1 MAAKTQAGKC
11 ALCLQ
16 EKDLRESHISS
27 KFLWKHSGITGE
39 KKSFAVNSPTHPE
52 LNEPHRQD
60 GIKEYLL
67 CHDCEQQIGRYET
80 YAARALFHDD
90 GPVKNRPSQ
99 HYVWQG
105 LDYTRLKLF
114 QMSILWRMGVSSHP
128 FYAHVNLD
136 KHAEIL
142 RTMLLSED
150 PGEPWQYGSM
160 TALLEYAGE
169 PILGVFSQPL
179 RTKKFGRHVY
189 SYTIAGMHWY
199 QYVTSHQPEQEIQQ
213 ILLQPSGTWVLFRG
227 ELEGIPELKAQ
238 VELFRN
244 EHRGAQQDAGG
255 KGG

>member
-1 MAAKTQAGKC
+1 MAVETLAGKC
-11 ALCLQ
+11 ALCLL

-39 KKSFAVNSPTHPE
+39 KKRFAVNSPTHPE

-67 CHDCEQQIGRYET
+67 CHNCEQRIGRYET
-80 YAARALFHDD
+80 YAARALFHDN
-90 GPVKNRPSQ
+90 GPVKNRQ
-99 HYVWQG
+99 DRHYVWQG
-105 LDYTRLKLF
+105 LDYTRMKLF

-128 FYAHVNLD
+128 FYGHVSLG

-142 RTMLLSED
+142 RTMLLAEN
-150 PGEPWQYGSM
+150 PGEPSLYGCIA
-160 TALLEYAGE
+160 TLLEHAGK

-179 RTKKFGRHVY
+179 RRNKFGHNVY

-199 QYVTSHQPEQEIQQ
+199 QYVTSHRPHQKIQQ

-227 ELEGIPELKAQ
+227 EIEGIPELKSQ
-238 VELFRN
+238 VELFRK
-244 EHRGAQQDAGG
+244 EHTRAQQGAGR